1 MLQAIN
7 VSLQYGS
14 RILFK
19 DVNLKFT
26 KGNCYGVIGANGSGK
41 STFLKVLSREIEPNK
56 GEIFISPNE
65 RMSVLTQNQ
74 NAYDEYT
81 ALKTVLLGHKRLSE
95 IDELKNE
102 LYSKSDFT
110 DADGLKAAEL
120 EEEFAE
126 GDAFA
131 VLESVKAAADVYAPL
146 AGVVVEINEELED
159 DPSLV
164 NSDPYGNGWLAVFE
178 LAEDEEISGLM
189 DAAEYQQF
197 AAEEE

>member
-1 MLQAIN
+1 MKIPQDLKYTQDHEWVKIE
-7 VSLQYGS
+7 G
-14 RILFK
+14 
-19 DVNLKFT
+19 NL
-26 KGNCYGVIGANGSGK
+26 V
-41 STFLKVLSREIEPNK
+41 KVGITDFAQHE
-56 GEIFISPNE
+56 
-65 RMSVLTQNQ
+65 
-74 NAYDEYT
+74 
-81 ALKTVLLGHKRLSE
+81 LGD
-95 IDELKNE
+95 IVFVELP
-102 LYSKSDFT
+102 
-110 DADGLKAAEL
+110 EL

>member
-1 MLQAIN
+1 MKIPQDLKYTRDHEWVKIE
-7 VSLQYGS
+7 G
-14 RILFK
+14 
-19 DVNLKFT
+19 NL
-26 KGNCYGVIGANGSGK
+26 V
-41 STFLKVLSREIEPNK
+41 KVGITDFAQHE
-56 GEIFISPNE
+56 
-65 RMSVLTQNQ
+65 
-74 NAYDEYT
+74 
-81 ALKTVLLGHKRLSE
+81 LGD
-95 IDELKNE
+95 IVFVELP
-102 LYSKSDFT
+102 
-110 DADGLKAAEL
+110 EL

-178 LAEDEEISGLM
+178 LDEDAEIAGLM

>member
-1 MLQAIN
+1 MKIPQ
-7 VSLQYGS
+7 
-14 RILFK
+14 
-19 DVNLKFT
+19 NLNYTRDHEWVKIE
-26 KGNCYGVIGANGSGK
+26 GNLV
-41 STFLKVLSREIEPNK
+41 KVGITDFAQHEL
-56 GEIFISPNE
+56 GEIVF
-65 RMSVLTQNQ
+65 V
-74 NAYDEYT
+74 
-81 ALKTVLLGHKRLSE
+81 
-95 IDELKNE
+95 ELP
-102 LYSKSDFT
+102 
-110 DADGLKAAEL
+110 EL

-164 NSDPYGNGWLAVFE
+164 NTDPYGDGWLAVFE
-178 LAEDEEISGLM
+178 LDENTEIAGLM

>member
-1 MLQAIN
+1 MKIPQN
-7 VSLQYGS
+7 LQYTRDHEWVKIEG
-14 RILFK
+14 
-19 DVNLKFT
+19 NL
-26 KGNCYGVIGANGSGK
+26 V
-41 STFLKVLSREIEPNK
+41 KVGITDFAQHE
-56 GEIFISPNE
+56 
-65 RMSVLTQNQ
+65 
-74 NAYDEYT
+74 
-81 ALKTVLLGHKRLSE
+81 LGD
-95 IDELKNE
+95 IVFVELP
-102 LYSKSDFT
+102 
-110 DADGLKAAEL
+110 EL

-146 AGVVVEINEELED
+146 AGVVVEINEDLED

-178 LAEDEEISGLM
+178 LVEDEEISGLM

>member
-1 MLQAIN
+1 MKIPQDLKYTRDHEWVKIE
-7 VSLQYGS
+7 G
-14 RILFK
+14 
-19 DVNLKFT
+19 NL
-26 KGNCYGVIGANGSGK
+26 V
-41 STFLKVLSREIEPNK
+41 KVGITDFAQHE
-56 GEIFISPNE
+56 
-65 RMSVLTQNQ
+65 
-74 NAYDEYT
+74 
-81 ALKTVLLGHKRLSE
+81 LGD
-95 IDELKNE
+95 IVFVELP
-102 LYSKSDFT
+102 
-110 DADGLKAAEL
+110 EL

>member
-1 MLQAIN
+1 MKIPQ
-7 VSLQYGS
+7 
-14 RILFK
+14 
-19 DVNLKFT
+19 DLKYT
-26 KGNCYGVIGANGSGK
+26 RDHEWVKIEGHLV
-41 STFLKVLSREIEPNK
+41 KVGITDFAQHE
-56 GEIFISPNE
+56 
-65 RMSVLTQNQ
+65 
-74 NAYDEYT
+74 
-81 ALKTVLLGHKRLSE
+81 LGD
-95 IDELKNE
+95 IVFVELP
-102 LYSKSDFT
+102 
-110 DADGLKAAEL
+110 EL

>member
-1 MLQAIN
+1 MKIPQDLKYTRDHEWVKIE
-7 VSLQYGS
+7 G
-14 RILFK
+14 
-19 DVNLKFT
+19 NL
-26 KGNCYGVIGANGSGK
+26 V
-41 STFLKVLSREIEPNK
+41 KVGITDFAQHE
-56 GEIFISPNE
+56 
-65 RMSVLTQNQ
+65 
-74 NAYDEYT
+74 
-81 ALKTVLLGHKRLSE
+81 LGD
-95 IDELKNE
+95 IVFVELP
-102 LYSKSDFT
+102 
-110 DADGLKAAEL
+110 EL
-120 EEEFAE
+120 EEEFSE

>member
-1 MLQAIN
+1 MKIPQDLKYTRDHEWVKIE
-7 VSLQYGS
+7 
-14 RILFK
+14 
-19 DVNLKFT
+19 DNL
-26 KGNCYGVIGANGSGK
+26 V
-41 STFLKVLSREIEPNK
+41 KVGITDFAQHE
-56 GEIFISPNE
+56 
-65 RMSVLTQNQ
+65 
-74 NAYDEYT
+74 
-81 ALKTVLLGHKRLSE
+81 LGD
-95 IDELKNE
+95 IVFVELP
-102 LYSKSDFT
+102 
-110 DADGLKAAEL
+110 EL

-178 LAEDEEISGLM
+178 LAEDKEISGLM

>member
-1 MLQAIN
+1 MKIPQDLKYTQDHEWVKIE
-7 VSLQYGS
+7 G
-14 RILFK
+14 
-19 DVNLKFT
+19 NL
-26 KGNCYGVIGANGSGK
+26 V
-41 STFLKVLSREIEPNK
+41 KVGITDFAQHE
-56 GEIFISPNE
+56 
-65 RMSVLTQNQ
+65 
-74 NAYDEYT
+74 
-81 ALKTVLLGHKRLSE
+81 LGD
-95 IDELKNE
+95 IVFVELP
-102 LYSKSDFT
+102 
-110 DADGLKAAEL
+110 EL
-120 EEEFAE
+120 EEEFSE